1 MKKKEVPLASISM
14 NHFKTSLN
22 EASIETAMKEI
33 VNYKDPEFK
42 IFFQESN
49 ENWKSQYFPF

>member
-1 MKKKEVPLASISM
+1 M

-22 EASIETAMKEI
+22 ETSIETAMKEI

-42 IFFQESN
+42 IFFQGSN